1 MKSNVE
7 KTSSLSRKL
16 KVEVP
21 AATVQAAFQKVF
33 QGLQREANIKGFRKG
48 KAPMATIKNLYG
60 DRVKQDVVQDLIQ
73 QHYVKA
79 VTEHKLDPI
88 SSPEFEFEDPSEAKD
103 FSFSAAFEV
112 RPEIK
117 LKKYQG
123 LDVEKEKFTSDESK
137 VDKVLTDIQNSRA
150 KWEDVLETR
159 AAQVGDMAVVDFEGF
174 VDGKPLE
181 NGAGTNHNLELGAK
195 QFIDGFEEGVIGMKV
210 GEKRTLNLKFPDP
223 YHSQD
228 LAGKPVEFKVTLQGL
243 KKKSLPEFT
252 PEFLAELGGPA
263 DLDGLKKSIRDDL
276 EANDRKQ
283 IEEGFKNRLLKA
295 LVKENPVE
303 VPASLMKEQKASL
316 VADFK
321 KRMADQGMGEKDFE
335 GYAQKWDKD
344 FETTAAE
351 MIQSSFLID
360 TIAKEHD
367 LFAKEEDVDAKLKEY
382 AQQSNIDEQRIR
394 EFYGRPEQRS
404 RLSYMITEE
413 KVINFLT
420 TSAKIKE
427 VDKKNLESDNN

>member
-7 KTSSLSRKL
+7 KVSSLSRKV

-33 QGLQREANIKGFRKG
+33 QGLQKEANIKGFRKG
-48 KAPMATIKNLYG
+48 KAPMATIRNLYG

-103 FSFSAAFEV
+103 FSFSASFEV

-123 LDVEKEKFTSDESK
+123 LDVEKEKFTADETK
-137 VDKVLTDIQNSRA
+137 VDKVLTDIRNSRA

-159 AAQVGDMAVVDFEGF
+159 PAQVGDMAVVDFEGF

-195 QFIDGFEEGVIGMKV
+195 QFIDGFEEGVVGMKV
-210 GEKRTLNLKFPDP
+210 DESRTLNLKFPDP

-228 LAGKPVEFKVTLQGL
+228 LAGKPVEFKVTLKAL
-243 KKKSLPEFT
+243 KKKALPEFT

-283 IEEGFKNRLLKA
+283 IEEAFKNRLLKN
-295 LVKENPVE
+295 LVQENPVE
-303 VPASLMKEQKASL
+303 VPASLMREQKASL

-335 GYAQKWDKD
+335 GYVQKWDKD

-360 TIAKEHD
+360 AIAKEHD
-367 LFAKEEDVDAKLKEY
+367 LFAKEEDIDAKLKEY
-382 AQQSNIDEQRIR
+382 AQQSNIDEARIR
-394 EFYGRPEQRS
+394 EFYGRAEQRS

-427 VDKKNLESDNN
+427 IEKKNLETDNN